1 MTKGI
6 SRSETTGPA
15 LAENLGWESYLGRA
29 SCRAE
34 LVHAFGLGHEPH
46 SLCFLSLTLSISTK
60 WMFFFTHSSLEFE
73 CKGCEES
80 KVNKI

>member
-1 MTKGI
+1 MTKGM
-6 SRSETTGPA
+6 SRIETTGPA
-15 LAENLGWESYLGRA
+15 LAENLGWESDLGRA
-29 SCRAE
+29 SCRTE
-34 LVHAFGLGHEPH
+34 LVHAFGLGHKPY
-46 SLCFLSLTLSISTK
+46 SLCFLSLTLSISNK